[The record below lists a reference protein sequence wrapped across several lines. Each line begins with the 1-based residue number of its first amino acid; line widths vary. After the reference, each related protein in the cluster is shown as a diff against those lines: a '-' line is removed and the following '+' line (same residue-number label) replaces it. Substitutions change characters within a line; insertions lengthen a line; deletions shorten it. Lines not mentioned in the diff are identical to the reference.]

1 MNKLDVKNIS
11 KKFYDFVIKYDCDK
25 HKELEVHCSPENKI
39 VPIIRQWY
47 MEDTMYFI
55 FLSNKQYSLKKIEE
69 MLNSRD
75 GTLDLIG
82 KLERTF
88 DYPENYIYKI
98 QELDYL
104 TSDLITLDKLQVI
117 VNRKFEYDDDFKEK
131 DYYNLYVDY
140 KNLDEILLSYY
151 KKVFQ

>member
-1 MNKLDVKNIS
+1 MDKLNIKNIS

-25 HKELEVHCSPENKI
+25 HKELEVHCTQENKI

-47 MEDTMYFI
+47 MEETMYFV
-55 FLSNKQYSLKKIEE
+55 FLSDKQCSLKRIEE
-69 MLNSRD
+69 MLNTKD

-82 KLERTF
+82 KLENTF

-98 QELDYL
+98 QELDDL
-104 TSDLITLDKLQVI
+104 ISDLITLDKLQVI
-117 VNRKFEYDDDFKEK
+117 VNRKFEYDNDFKEK

>member
-25 HKELEVHCSPENKI
+25 HKELEVNHHSENKVI
-39 VPIIRQWY
+39 PLIHQWY
-47 MEDTMYFI
+47 MEDTMYFVL
-55 FLSNKQYSLKKIEE
+55 LSDKQCSLKRIEE
-69 MLNSRD
+69 MLNTRN

-82 KLERTF
+82 KLESTF
-88 DYPENYIYKI
+88 DNPKCYIYKI
-98 QELDYL
+98 QELDDL

-131 DYYNLYVDY
+131 NYYNLYVDY
-140 KNLDEILLSYY
+140 KDLDEILLSYY